1 MKIGIIRERKSP
13 PDRRVV
19 FSPQALVALKKRY
32 PQADIAVESSD
43 IRVFS
48 DQEYQEAGI
57 TVTNDLSDCDWLL
70 GVKEVPVDNLIPGK
84 NYFFFSHT
92 IKKQPYNQKLLR
104 AVLDK
109 NINLHDHETVVDA
122 EMARLI
128 GFGRYAGIVGAYN
141 AIRAF
146 GLKYELF
153 DLPKAETLKN
163 QEELIARLRR
173 ISLPPIKIVMTGKG
187 KVAKGIVE
195 MLDAMKIK
203 RVTPDDFLSKKY
215 ADAVFTQLDVLD
227 YNTRA
232 DGRLLDN
239 HDFYTNP
246 QDYVSSFDRFS
257 KVADMLITGHFY
269 GNGAPVI
276 LSREMLADPANNLRV
291 IADVSCDVDGPIAS
305 TLRASTIADPLY
317 GYHPARHEEVD
328 WHHPAAI
335 TVMAVDNLPC
345 ELPRDASIGFGDM
358 FLEHVIPAL
367 FDGDQNGILERSR
380 ITSAGSLM
388 PRFSYLSDYA
398 GLTHNV

>member
-153 DLPKAETLKN
+153 DLPKAETLRN
-163 QEELIARLRR
+163 QEELISRLRR
-173 ISLPPIKIVMTGKG
+173 VSLPPIKIVMTGKG